1 MALEIQETV
10 SLDNSNVQDELKELI
25 PSLLGNGIRVFYD
38 PNSAITQTANFVYL
52 ERGGNIAHLYY
63 VPSGY
68 AVAFPIKPSRDV
80 GFGIAMIDY
89 GDRDKDHTT
98 LDIQEALEACDR
110 ALQSEMENWLNGK
123 TYPNY
128 GHEGI
133 PVPVVEITEI

>member
-1 MALEIQETV
+1 MC
-10 SLDNSNVQDELKELI
+10 
-25 PSLLGNGIRVFYD
+25 IRD
-38 PNSAITQTANFVYL
+38 S
-52 ERGGNIAHLYY
+52 LYY

-133 PVPVVEITEI
+133 CVPVFEIVESYSPVFAITRFPSHGSLL